1 MTQPAALLE
10 VLARARREGVCLTD
24 QELEIGLRSIA
35 VPVRNLRGEV
45 IAALNTG
52 AQAGRVSLQTMQTQ
66 WVEPLKQ
73 AAQRLGALLS

>member
-1 MTQPAALLE
+1 GGM
-10 VLARARREGVCLTD
+10 CLTD

-45 IAALNTG
+45 IAALNVG

-66 WVEPLKQ
+66 LLEPLKQ
-73 AAQRLGALLS
+73 AAQRLGTLLS